1 MSKTRTAPPAAPAA
15 RLQKARALDGEDKAA
30 RRADILAA
38 ARALFIEDSRQLPSA
53 AQIAQAAG
61 LAKGTVYLYFK
72 TKEEIFVALLAEDFA
87 GLLQE
92 VHAAFREGDPAQV
105 LPRFVERFAA
115 YLDARPELL
124 RLDAMAYSVLEQ
136 NLSEAQLRG
145 FKLELVQGLVDAGA
159 VIDRALGLAAGRGVA
174 LLLRSYAL
182 TRGLWQ
188 TLDYPP
194 QLRTLLS
201 EPVFAPIRP
210 AFPQE
215 LKAALTEYLRGA
227 LAGARPTA

>member
-1 MSKTRTAPPAAPAA
+1 MSRSKVPPRVTLPPVRLLKTRAI
-15 RLQKARALDGEDKAA
+15 DGQDKAA

-38 ARALFIEDSRQLPSA
+38 ARALFLEDGRQLPSA

-87 GLLQE
+87 GLLQA
-92 VHAAFREGDPAQV
+92 VRAAFSEGDAAQV
-105 LPRFVERFAA
+105 LPRFVDRFAA
-115 YLDARPELL
+115 YLDAHPELL

-136 NLSEAQLRG
+136 NLEEAHLRQ
-145 FKLELVQGLVDAGA
+145 FKLDLVQGLVDVGA
-159 VIDRALGLAAGRGVA
+159 IIDAALSLPAGRGVS

-194 QLRTLLS
+194 PLRALLAAP
-201 EPVFAPIRP
+201 EFAPIRP
-210 AFPQE
+210 PFLSE
-215 LKAALTEYLRGA
+215 LKAALHEYLRGA
-227 LAGARPTA
+227 LASTT

>member
-1 MSKTRTAPPAAPAA
+1 MSRSKMPPRVTLPPV
-15 RLQKARALDGEDKAA
+15 RLLKSRAVDGQDKAA

-38 ARALFIEDSRQLPSA
+38 ARALFIEDGRQLPSA

-87 GLLQE
+87 GLLQA
-92 VHAAFREGDPAQV
+92 VRDAFREGDPAEA
-105 LPRFVERFAA
+105 LPRFVDRFAA

-136 NLSEAQLRG
+136 NLGDEHLRR
-145 FKLELVQGLVDAGA
+145 FKLDLVQGLVEAGG
-159 VIDRALGLAAGRGVA
+159 VIEAALALGAGRGVA

-188 TLDYPP
+188 TLDFPP
-194 QLRTLLS
+194 TLRALLAD
-201 EPVFAPIRP
+201 PVFAPIRP
-210 AFPQE
+210 PFQAE

-227 LAGARPTA
+227 LAP

>member
-1 MSKTRTAPPAAPAA
+1 MSKPPASPPPA

-38 ARALFIEDSRQLPSA
+38 ARALFIADSRQLPSA

-92 VHAAFREGDPAQV
+92 VHAAFREAEPAQ
-105 LPRFVERFAA
+105 LMSDFVERFAA
-115 YLDARPELL
+115 YLDAHPELL

-136 NLSEAQLRG
+136 NLSEEELRG
-145 FKLELVQGLVDAGA
+145 FKLELVQGLVEAGA
-159 VIDRALGLAAGRGVA
+159 VVDAALGLDPGRGVA

-182 TRGLWQ
+182 ARGLWQ

-194 QLRTLLS
+194 QLRALLS
-201 EPVFAPIRP
+201 DPVFAPIRP
-210 AFPQE
+210 DFPQE
-215 LKAALTEYLRGA
+215 LKAALAEYLRGA
-227 LAGARPTA
+227 LSDARLAR

>member
-1 MSKTRTAPPAAPAA
+1 MTPAPDDLTLPTA
-15 RLQKARALDGEDKAA
+15 RLQKTRAVDGEDKAA

-38 ARALFIEDSRQLPSA
+38 ARALFVADSRQLPSA

-87 GLLQE
+87 GLLQA
-92 VHAAFREGDPAQV
+92 VHAAVSEGDPSQV
-105 LPRFVERFAA
+105 LQRFVDRFAA

-136 NLSEAQLRG
+136 NLGEEHLRS
-145 FKLELVQGLVDAGA
+145 FKLGLVQGLVEAGGVVDA
-159 VIDRALGLAAGRGVA
+159 RLGLPSGRGVA
-174 LLLRSYAL
+174 LLLRAYAL

-194 QLRTLLS
+194 QLRSLLS

-210 AFPQE
+210 PFQTE
-215 LKAALTEYLRGA
+215 LKSALTEYLRGA
-227 LAGARPTA
+227 LGGNDLPT

>member
-1 MSKTRTAPPAAPAA
+1 MSKPRTPPPPAAPA
-15 RLQKARALDGEDKAA
+15 RLQKARALDGEDKAV

-38 ARALFIEDSRQLPSA
+38 ARALFIADSRQLPSA

-87 GLLQE
+87 GLLQAVQE
-92 VHAAFREGDPAQV
+92 AFAAPASPA
-105 LPRFVERFAA
+105 LALAHFVDGFVA

-136 NLSEAQLRG
+136 NLSDAQLRQ
-145 FKLELVQGLVDAGA
+145 FKMDLVQGLTRVGA
-159 VIDRALGLAAGRGVA
+159 TLEAALRLPTGRGVS
-174 LLLRSYAL
+174 LLMRSYAL

-194 QLRTLLS
+194 QLRSLLS

-210 AFPQE
+210 DFRQE
-215 LKAALTEYLRGA
+215 LRAALAEYWRGA
-227 LAGARPTA
+227 LSA